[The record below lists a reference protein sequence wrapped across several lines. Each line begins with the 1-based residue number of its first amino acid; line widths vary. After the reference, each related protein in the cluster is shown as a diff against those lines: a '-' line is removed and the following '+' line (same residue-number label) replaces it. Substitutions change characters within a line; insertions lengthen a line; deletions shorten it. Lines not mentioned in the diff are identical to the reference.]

1 MNTGGFTETIW
12 HFAGYLRVFVDEVR
26 AREIY
31 DGETSRVGAD
41 EGNDRFY
48 DRTPPVAADETIS
61 QSVLFQARN
70 VIEDSPA
77 LHSPAPTP
85 FTPPAK
91 ILPSSHPFPHRLDAP
106 DSVDYDYGYAVTNH
120 RIITVG
126 YQGGGTETLLSIHQ
140 VNQADDRDL
149 LTSDAIHY
157 PDGTLVVPPEL
168 HLDGVLDSMLH
179 QAENAVPREVA
190 VLQGG
195 TTQSVIEAIESRDSR
210 WAETG
215 SPYSDGSPVSHAVE
229 GRTVDGALN
238 SGDPSVPSIAE
249 VAPWRL
255 AEEAPAD
262 SITKSISAAEPTGG
276 VAVISETGMN
286 TLANAAVIVD
296 ANEATGSMIVGGN
309 YFFSRGIAQVNVLVD
324 NDHVDVAV
332 DGALTPLVQT
342 HGNEVHNIAEFA
354 TNTMTIAPNGAAATP
369 FWSVDVMPGS
379 FYDVKSVVQF
389 NGLNDSDRIVQAE
402 NGTYFDVKS
411 GENAQLN
418 LALLTG
424 LDSYD
429 IIIIGGDY
437 HRADWIYQYNIV
449 LDPDSAKLFA
459 TGHSS
464 DSTVVTTG
472 FNNLTNLA
480 SITTYDSAAF
490 KPMLQAHYDLIDALD
505 RHYTILTPN
514 TDWELN
520 GNRSGTLHVLYV
532 PGDYYDVNVI
542 TQINVLNDA
551 DQVIQANAQP
561 GTTQGVAAGAN
572 TVLNE
577 AHIIDPG
584 TLSAS
589 KYLGGQAYEESVL
602 IQTNMI
608 TDTDKVT
615 IHDTQTLVPE
625 LVAFAHDVDSH
636 SGSDSSGSRPV
647 IPDPSQHDHLTSNI
661 MT

>member
-26 AREIY
+26 TREIY
-31 DGETSRVGAD
+31 DGEAPQAGSDDGH
-41 EGNDRFY
+41 DRFY
-48 DRTPPVAADETIS
+48 DRAPLVTADEAVS
-61 QSVLFQARN
+61 QPVFFQARN
-70 VIEDSPA
+70 VSDDSPA
-77 LHSPAPTP
+77 IHGLTPTP
-85 FTPPAK
+85 FTPPAS
-91 ILPSSHPFPHRLDAP
+91 ILPSSHAFPHRLDAP
-106 DSVDYDYGYAVTNH
+106 DSVDYDYGYTVTSH

-126 YQGGGTETLLSIHQ
+126 SQNGGTETLLSIHQ
-140 VNQADDRDL
+140 VNRADDRDL
-149 LTSDAIHY
+149 LTSDAIRY

-168 HLDGVLDSMLH
+168 HLDGVLDGMLH
-179 QAENAVPREVA
+179 QAESAVPREVA

-195 TTQSVIEAIESRDSR
+195 TTQSVIQAIESRDTR

-215 SPYSDGSPVSHAVE
+215 SPYSDGSPVSHAIA
-229 GRTVDGALN
+229 GRTVDGTL
-238 SGDPSVPSIAE
+238 SSSDPPGPGIAE
-249 VAPWRL
+249 IAPWRQ
-255 AEEAPAD
+255 AEDAPAP
-262 SITKSISAAEPTGG
+262 SITKSIAAAEPTGG
-276 VAVISETGMN
+276 VAVVSETGLN

-296 ANEATGSMIVGGN
+296 ANEAPGSMIVGGN

-324 NDHVDVAV
+324 NDHVDVTV
-332 DGALTPLVQT
+332 EGALNPLVQT
-342 HGNEVHNIAEFA
+342 LGNEVHNIAEFA
-354 TNTMTIAPNGAAATP
+354 THTMTIAPNGAAATP

-418 LALLTG
+418 LAQLTG

-429 IIIIGGDY
+429 VIIIRGDY
-437 HRADWIYQYNIV
+437 HRADWIYQYNVV
-449 LDPDSAKLFA
+449 LDSDSAKLFA
-459 TGHSS
+459 TGHGS
-464 DSTVVTTG
+464 DSAVVTTG
-472 FNNLTNLA
+472 FNHLTNLA
-480 SITTYDSAAF
+480 DITTYDSVAF
-490 KPMLQAHYDLIDALD
+490 RPMLQAHYDLLDALN
-505 RHYTILTPN
+505 RHGTILTAN
-514 TDWELN
+514 ADWQLN
-520 GNRSGTLHVLYV
+520 GSRSGTLHVLYV

-561 GTTQGVAAGAN
+561 GTTQGVAAGGN

-584 TLSAS
+584 TLSTS
-589 KYLGGQAYEESVL
+589 KYLGGDAYEESVL

-625 LVAFAHDVDSH
+625 FVAFAHDADSH
-636 SGSDSSGSRPV
+636 AGSDSSGSRPV

>member
-1 MNTGGFTETIW
+1 MNIGGFTETIW
-12 HFAGYLRVFVDEVR
+12 HFAGYLRVFIDEMR
-26 AREIY
+26 ARETY
-31 DGETSRVGAD
+31 DGEASRVVSD
-41 EGNDRFY
+41 EGGDRFY
-48 DRTPPVAADETIS
+48 DRVAPITPDETAS
-61 QSVLFQARN
+61 QPVFFRAPN
-70 VIEDSPA
+70 VSDDSPA
-77 LHSPAPTP
+77 LHSLTPTP
-85 FTPPAK
+85 FTPPAR
-91 ILPSSHPFPHRLDAP
+91 ILPSSHPPPHRLDAP
-106 DSVDYDYGYAVTNH
+106 DSVDNDYGYMVTSH
-120 RIITVG
+120 KIVTVG
-126 YQGGGTETLLSIHQ
+126 YQNGGTETLLSIHQ

-149 LTSDAIHY
+149 LTSDAIRY

-168 HLDGVLDSMLH
+168 HLDGVLSDMLH
-179 QAENAVPREVA
+179 QAQSAVPGEVA
-190 VLQGG
+190 ALQGG
-195 TTQSVIEAIESRDSR
+195 TTQSVIAAIESRDMR
-210 WAETG
+210 WTETG
-215 SPYSDGSPVSHAVE
+215 SPYSDGSPVSHAME
-229 GRTVDGALN
+229 GRIVDGALN
-238 SGDPSVPSIAE
+238 ANDPPVPSLAE

-255 AEEAPAD
+255 ADAPAD
-262 SITKSISAAEPTGG
+262 SITKSITAAEPTGG
-276 VAVISETGMN
+276 VAVVSETGLNM
-286 TLANAAVIVD
+286 LANAAVIVD

-332 DGALTPLVQT
+332 DGTLAPLVQS

-354 TNTMTIAPNGAAATP
+354 THTMTIAPNGAAATP

-379 FYDVKSVVQF
+379 FYDVKSVIQF

-418 LALLTG
+418 LAQITG

-429 IIIIGGDY
+429 IIIIGGNY

-449 LDPDSAKLFA
+449 LDSDSAKLFA
-459 TGHSS
+459 TGHGS
-464 DSTVVTTG
+464 DITVVTTG

-480 SITTYDSAAF
+480 DITTYDSVAF
-490 KPMLQAHYDLIDALD
+490 KPMQQAHYDLLGALD
-505 RHYTILTPN
+505 QNSTILTPDAN
-514 TDWELN
+514 WQLN
-520 GNRSGTLHVLYV
+520 GNRFGTLHVLYV

-561 GTTQGVAAGAN
+561 GTTQGVAAGGN

-584 TLSAS
+584 TLSTS
-589 KYLGGQAYEESVL
+589 KYLGGDAYEESVL

-625 LVAFAHDVDSH
+625 LVAFAHDVDTH
-636 SGSDSSGSRPV
+636 SGSDSSISRPV
-647 IPDPSQHDHLTSNI
+647 VPDPSQHDHLTSNI
-661 MT
+661 MS